1 MDYISVMASKVILMN
16 AFFNQFISFVSELS
30 QMYPDDS
37 DLSLAKT
44 TLHLMRTTQPKLV
57 INYVKDNV
65 LKFEDK
71 IMNKDESFF
80 MSYDYNEYSTDVD
93 MNVFQKLKDYNA
105 QLSPASKEN
114 IWKYVQNITRLC
126 KAIIQHSE
134 SS

>member
-1 MDYISVMASKVILMN
+1 MDYISVMASKAILMN
-16 AFFNQFISFVSELS
+16 AFFDQFISFVNELS
-30 QMYPDDS
+30 QMYPDDA

-44 TLHLMRTTQPKLV
+44 TLSFMKTTQPKLV

-65 LKFEDK
+65 LKFEEK

-80 MSYDYNEYSTDVD
+80 MSYDYNEYSSEVD
-93 MNVFQKLKDYNA
+93 MNVFKKLKDYNA

>member
-16 AFFNQFISFVSELS
+16 AFFDQFISFVSELS

>member
-1 MDYISVMASKVILMN
+1 MASKVILMN
-16 AFFNQFISFVSELS
+16 AFFDQFISFVSELS